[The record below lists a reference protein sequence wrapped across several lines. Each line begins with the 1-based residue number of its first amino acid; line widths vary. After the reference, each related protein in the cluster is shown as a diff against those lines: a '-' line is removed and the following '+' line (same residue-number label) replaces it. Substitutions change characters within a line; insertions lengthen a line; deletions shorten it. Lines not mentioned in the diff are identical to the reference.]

1 MDPAIA
7 TPGNAALALRHGDDV
22 FFTATEVADGKHSAV
37 LRAGDPSHPVV
48 GATLTLGV
56 QAYDALRISQTDVL
70 FRTTAHMQSNLIVRD
85 SLVVQNGAISVTNF
99 DNLVD
104 DFITNSLILPPTAN
118 ALATAYVTLS
128 NLIVSRVASA
138 STGGANN
145 ESYYGSR
152 IPTGSETMQMG
163 SIACAYM
170 DQPPSA
176 YALNMAYVQLSN
188 YVQTKLATLNTT
200 LSVMEGYGGNTSTS
214 NNSIQL
220 PSDGMWQTDMWLQ
233 SADGTDRMLFH
244 TGGGTEFPSQ
254 RYTWRAQ
261 EVGTSFL
268 DIEPGVGMTLHEGTL
283 FAPSVDV
290 AGPLSVA
297 GSLVVS
303 GPDVDFRQVECLRIP
318 TGNVEA
324 GTVFA
329 NHYCNLPTASSVQRG
344 VVQIAASRNQLL
356 DAYSSNVA
364 VSASLFAAANSNID
378 SRVTNATVLVTE
390 ALYAATESYQRSIN
404 DTQRIVRD
412 YYTNEPVECIKMT
425 SHASNAGDVM
435 SLMLINDTDESVK
448 LDIYPDAAGSEASLV
463 ATKGLMIRES
473 TAAEIDI
480 GSVVRVRTGPDAARI
495 IPEGPE
501 FALTPGFEATS
512 SSTYAPDSWSAPY
525 QAFSDTPLATS
536 WISKLGAYTSDSG
549 APTSESA
556 LTNTLSLVG
565 DAPISVHGEWVQLNF
580 PSVLYV
586 HSVFIACSSMNY
598 MPDDFAIL
606 GLPEGDAGWRNLY
619 FRASQS
625 PFLGRGE
632 GMWYTLPRGAGILPL
647 VAVRLVVTRMA
658 SRATLPGVFSTSV
671 QVDLVRF
678 LASESVLASDLLFSV
693 GDEVAPTLRVSHA
706 GSVGVRLVGTPSAA
720 LHVGNALEPRTVVL
734 FDNDPDLPNDH
745 EFRGFGISP
754 AALTMRVEGPEASF
768 SFEAG
773 RCLSNSDEVAS
784 ISGSDGTLSTGGSL
798 RFAGEFRHTSSQH
811 AFIIDNGDFMAG
823 PLVMPDAHRDTVLIR
838 DSNTYVTIGGRLSF
852 VNNYG
857 SNVDLDSASNIDLD
871 SASNLDSVNRE
882 DSNALLVLDW
892 NTVSSPCGNGM
903 LGTPE
908 VPWASIAG
916 RDQLYLQDGRL
927 LGAAISDLTWNDA
940 SLPMVD
946 RNHGL
951 PWADVHAGHR
961 CHHIGSS
968 STRFVKDE
976 ASSLFNLHLP
986 GEVTLAIG
994 GADAVLGYSLSSS
1007 SSRHVVVDILVAA
1020 SGAIRVAVLPGDIW
1034 TWEEDPRTEA
1044 AVTLWRVQ
1052 LADKSPYVESME
1064 AVLEVVVADDG
1075 GGSIIEGSEGGGIWE
1090 TDPDHLVLMFKTK
1103 GGYYGE
1109 GQVRWKKTGAAH
1121 PFTLIPPANTSLH
1134 TSVVLSISFDEV
1146 SWGRALGTASAAYM
1160 DLRVACSSDLFAL
1173 SIQASGSVWVRD
1185 CVNASALVVDDVSL
1199 SGDGGVVWAVL
1210 PAGASFI
1217 VWSRKVGAALSVDC
1231 LFDEE
1236 DESLI
1241 VALHFGTFSTHFE
1254 MVTFD
1259 QSLSSSVVA
1268 LPASGENVVVASQS
1282 SPRTPGNA
1290 LMFRGMCN
1298 AVLGTYSEVR
1308 LASSLLL
1315 SIRGDSSFPGL
1326 VWLAGSDQLEVPENA
1341 VAVIGCD
1348 NNSSTCTS
1356 AWMNVVSLHN
1366 CSLDRAIMAAGIA
1379 DSGLFML
1386 MVSIK
1391 DIVDP
1396 RAVRIGCSSSSYSG
1410 NRSFSIEYLC
1420 SGTGGGGVLALQLP
1434 GHSSSLKLPGAA
1446 MEALGGVYLSG
1457 NRQVFSPSVGGAGLV
1472 LAAPDA
1478 DVGIVASG
1486 DVHLRSTLGRVRI
1499 SSDIVAERDCR
1510 VLGSSCFLGPTSFE
1524 APSAFN
1530 EELVVDG
1537 DLFVNRSMSVRGSVF
1552 LDGPVSM
1559 APLGPPVRLSD
1570 NALTE
1575 VGQIVFRD
1583 DGRGFSL
1590 VGGTYADEEDPRLL
1604 FEGLSHQD
1612 TAQRYYGR
1620 AQMGEVGGGQSL
1632 VDAAWMYADGMET
1645 RDRTVGTFL
1654 RLSES
1659 IKLHAGQK
1667 LRASVDASGGVLVLA
1682 NDGDSRFPLTVS
1694 GDAPS
1699 DLVQAAFGS
1708 SISRPPVALLPSYTG
1723 VRLET
1728 RGGDLVILGGE
1739 GGGVMQVSDVGVALD
1754 LNPAG
1759 GLVRVNGVPIQ
1770 PTSDG
1775 RQKTNRSDLLGT
1787 SSADILR
1794 RLRPCTYTHRGVVEA
1809 GFIAQEVFCEVP
1821 EMRHLISLPRDFE
1834 IDDDNTLGNA
1844 PVGSVGLNY
1853 VGIIAYLVSAMQ
1865 EQVKKIEDLQ
1875 ARIAKKFK
1883 AFTSNIVNAPY
1894 PPLSGIRAQSG
1905 TSGLPTL
1912 SFSNSPDTGLF
1923 NPSVGTLGVVAGG
1936 AELVRVSN
1944 NVSVLADIVVSS
1956 NIIPVKNAT
1965 QHIGSSNMHFK
1976 EAWIDTLHISSN
1988 TLYVGDTLVLG
1999 TDAHILAMSAGP
2011 GQGISITTTGAG
2023 ETSLVSEEG
2032 VNVTSVGGVTMHV
2045 TGVNKVVHIQST
2057 GAGGIVQLGATKE
2070 VVLTAP
2076 ITTVSSNL
2084 TVNGTNFTAGIRAK
2098 SGSAGAPS
2106 LSFSNATDTGLFNPG
2121 AGMLG
2126 VAAGGR
2132 ELVRVSNTVSVMGD
2146 LVVSSNI
2153 IPSANA
2159 TQYIGSSTM
2168 HFKEAWIDTLHISSN
2183 TLYIGDTPVLGTDD
2197 QTVSIR
2203 ADPGQGISITTTGVG
2218 ETSLVSESGVNVV
2231 SGGGVNM
2238 QVTGLNKVVDIQ
2250 SSGAGGTVQ
2259 LGATKEVVMTAPL
2272 TTVSNNLT
2280 VSGNLTVNGSN
2291 FTVNTQ
2297 TVTVEDNII
2306 VLNSGEIGPG
2316 VTKGEAG
2323 ITIDRGDALDYQLL
2337 FRESDD
2343 KFVMG
2348 LQGSLAPIATE
2359 TFAANAGNIST
2370 GVLGVTMGGT
2380 GVSASTGTGSNVLRD
2395 NATMSNLTTIG
2406 GMISSNGSGLT
2417 ALNANNISSGT
2428 LPVVRGGTGVS
2439 VSTGSG
2445 SNVLS
2450 DNATMSYLNI
2460 VGGIYQNGVPF
2471 KVGGGFDD
2479 GTVGFPS
2486 ITFTSDSNTGL
2497 YRLGADTIGIS
2508 TGGVS
2513 RVTILDNGNV
2523 GFGTNA
2529 PVARLHVVGDGYFNG
2544 NVIATSNII
2553 GFSTMESDSNVKHHF
2568 EPITDALDKIDAIG
2582 AYTFEYRGDDSR
2594 KRHAGVIAQQVQRV
2608 LPEVV
2613 DVHPLK
2619 DTLTVAYGNLS
2630 SLLLA
2635 GVQEL
2640 RDEVNNLKEELKE
2653 IRYLRGFYSEV
2664 VFVSS
2669 DVDGREYLMR
2679 RLPDR
2684 QNAANLMAR
2693 INLNLNK
2700 LVQHLV
2706 AKYPKNPVV
2715 RQLYDNYNPDALSEG
2730 GAELGYTSYSVNK
2743 GEKIVLC
2750 LRQRDHELVEENI
2763 LMYVAIH
2770 ELGHLATDEVG
2781 HTPKFW
2787 SNFKWIL
2794 GEAMSIGLYT
2804 KVDFDNEPQKYCGIN
2819 ITSSIV

>member
-7 TPGNAALALRHGDDV
+7 TPGNAALALRHGDNV

-37 LRAGDPSHPVV
+37 LRAGDPSHPDV

-56 QAYDALRISQTDVL
+56 QANDALRISQTDVL

-85 SLVVQNGAISVTNF
+85 SLVVQNGAISATKF

-128 NLIVSRVASA
+128 NLIVSRVAA
-138 STGGANN
+138 AYTGGANN

-163 SIACAYM
+163 SIACADVVAGSLMAYTYCNLPVDFRCAYM

-261 EVGTSFL
+261 EVGASFL

-283 FAPSVDV
+283 FVPSVDV

-303 GPDVDFRQVECLRIP
+303 GPNVDFRQVESLRIP

-329 NHYCNLPTASSVQRG
+329 NHYCNLPPASSVQRG

-364 VSASLFAAANSNID
+364 VSASLFAAVNSNID

-390 ALYAATESYQRSIN
+390 ALYAATELYQRSIN

-463 ATKGLMIRES
+463 ATKGLMIRGS

-536 WISKLGAYTSDSG
+536 WISKLGSYTSDSG
-549 APTSESA
+549 APTRESA

-586 HSVFIACSSMNY
+586 HSVFIACSSM
-598 MPDDFAIL
+598 
-606 GLPEGDAGWRNLY
+606 G
-619 FRASQS
+619 
-625 PFLGRGE
+625 
-632 GMWYTLPRGAGILPL
+632 
-647 VAVRLVVTRMA
+647 
-658 SRATLPGVFSTSV
+658 
-671 QVDLVRF
+671 
-678 LASESVLASDLLFSV
+678 
-693 GDEVAPTLRVSHA
+693 
-706 GSVGVRLVGTPSAA
+706 
-720 LHVGNALEPRTVVL
+720 
-734 FDNDPDLPNDH
+734 
-745 EFRGFGISP
+745 
-754 AALTMRVEGPEASF
+754 
-768 SFEAG
+768 
-773 RCLSNSDEVAS
+773 C
-784 ISGSDGTLSTGGSL
+784 
-798 RFAGEFRHTSSQH
+798 RHMSSQH

-857 SNVDLDSASNIDLD
+857 SNVDLDSASNLDLD
-871 SASNLDSVNRE
+871 SASNLDLESASNLDSVNRE

-892 NTVSSPCGNGM
+892 NTVSSPCGHGM

-968 STRFVKDE
+968 STRLVKNE
-976 ASSLFNLHLP
+976 ASRLFNLHLP

-1007 SSRHVVVDILVAA
+1007 SSRHVVVDILVSA
-1020 SGAIRVAVLPGDIW
+1020 SGAIRVAVLLGVIW

-1052 LADKSPYVESME
+1052 LADKSPYVESIE

-1090 TDPDHLVLMFKTK
+1090 TDPDHLVLMFNTR

-1160 DLRVACSSDLFAL
+1160 DLWVACSSDLFAL

-1210 PAGASFI
+1210 PSGASDI
-1217 VWSRKVGAALSVDC
+1217 
-1231 LFDEE
+1231 
-1236 DESLI
+1236 
-1241 VALHFGTFSTHFE
+1241 FSTHFE

-1410 NRSFSIEYLC
+1410 NRSFSIEHLC

-1486 DVHLRSTLGRVRI
+1486 DVHLRSTLGRVQI

-1510 VLGSSCFLGPTSFE
+1510 VLGKSCFLGPSSFE

-1537 DLFVNRSMSVRGSVF
+1537 DLFVNWSMSVRGSVF

-1604 FEGLSHQD
+1604 FEGLSHPD

-1682 NDGDSRFPLTVS
+1682 NDGDSCFPLTVS

-1708 SISRPPVALLPSYTG
+1708 SISRPPVAPLPSYTG
-1723 VRLET
+1723 MRLESG
-1728 RGGDLVILGGE
+1728 GGDLVILGGE

-1770 PTSDG
+1770 STSDG

-1844 PVGSVGLNY
+1844 PVGLVGLNY

-1865 EQVKKIEDLQ
+1865 EQSKKIEDLQ
-1875 ARIAKKFK
+1875 ARISHGVVVPGL
-1883 AFTSNIVNAPY
+1883 TSNVVNAPY

-1905 TSGLPTL
+1905 TSGLPTI
-1912 SFSNSPDTGLF
+1912 SFSNAPDTGLF

-1944 NVSVLADIVVSS
+1944 
-1956 NIIPVKNAT
+1956 
-1965 QHIGSSNMHFK
+1965 
-1976 EAWIDTLHISSN
+1976 
-1988 TLYVGDTLVLG
+1988 
-1999 TDAHILAMSAGP
+1999 
-2011 GQGISITTTGAG
+2011 
-2023 ETSLVSEEG
+2023 
-2032 VNVTSVGGVTMHV
+2032 
-2045 TGVNKVVHIQST
+2045 
-2057 GAGGIVQLGATKE
+2057 
-2070 VVLTAP
+2070 
-2076 ITTVSSNL
+2076 
-2084 TVNGTNFTAGIRAK
+2084 
-2098 SGSAGAPS
+2098 
-2106 LSFSNATDTGLFNPG
+2106 
-2121 AGMLG
+2121 
-2126 VAAGGR
+2126 
-2132 ELVRVSNTVSVMGD
+2132 TVSVMGD

-2153 IPSANA
+2153 IPSAHA

-2231 SGGGVNM
+2231 AGGGVNM

-2259 LGATKEVVMTAPL
+2259 LGATKEVVITTPL
-2272 TTVSNNLT
+2272 TPVSNNLT

-2306 VLNSGEIGPG
+2306 VLNSGEIGLG

-2323 ITIDRGDALDYQLL
+2323 ITIDRGDAMDYQLL

-2348 LQGSLAPIATE
+2348 PQGSLVPIATE

-2380 GVSASTGTGSNVLRD
+2380 GVSASTGTGSNVLSD
-2395 NATMSNLTTIG
+2395 NATMSN
-2406 GMISSNGSGLT
+2406 
-2417 ALNANNISSGT
+2417 
-2428 LPVVRGGTGVS
+2428 
-2439 VSTGSG
+2439 
-2445 SNVLS
+2445 
-2450 DNATMSYLNI
+2450 LNI

-2471 KVGGGFDD
+2471 KVGVGFDD

-2486 ITFTSDSNTGL
+2486 ITFNSDSNTGL

-2508 TGGVS
+2508 TGGVP

-2529 PVARLHVVGDGYFNG
+2529 PEARLHVVGDGYFNG

-2568 EPITDALDKIDAIG
+2568 LPITDALDKIDAIG

-2594 KRHAGVIAQQVQRV
+2594 KRHAGVIAQQVQQV

-2640 RDEVNNLKEELKE
+2640 RDELNTLKEELKE

-2669 DVDGREYLMR
+2669 DVDGREYLLR

-2693 INLNLNK
+2693 INSNLNK

-2770 ELGHLATDEVG
+2770 ELVHLATDEVG

-2794 GEAMSIGLYT
+2794 GGDVYRALHQGRL
-2804 KVDFDNEPQKYCGIN
+2804 
-2819 ITSSIV
+2819 

>member
-1 MDPAIA
+1 
-7 TPGNAALALRHGDDV
+7 
-22 FFTATEVADGKHSAV
+22 
-37 LRAGDPSHPVV
+37 
-48 GATLTLGV
+48 
-56 QAYDALRISQTDVL
+56 
-70 FRTTAHMQSNLIVRD
+70 
-85 SLVVQNGAISVTNF
+85 
-99 DNLVD
+99 
-104 DFITNSLILPPTAN
+104 
-118 ALATAYVTLS
+118 
-128 NLIVSRVASA
+128 
-138 STGGANN
+138 
-145 ESYYGSR
+145 
-152 IPTGSETMQMG
+152 
-163 SIACAYM
+163 
-170 DQPPSA
+170 
-176 YALNMAYVQLSN
+176 
-188 YVQTKLATLNTT
+188 
-200 LSVMEGYGGNTSTS
+200 
-214 NNSIQL
+214 
-220 PSDGMWQTDMWLQ
+220 
-233 SADGTDRMLFH
+233 
-244 TGGGTEFPSQ
+244 
-254 RYTWRAQ
+254 
-261 EVGTSFL
+261 
-268 DIEPGVGMTLHEGTL
+268 
-283 FAPSVDV
+283 
-290 AGPLSVA
+290 
-297 GSLVVS
+297 
-303 GPDVDFRQVECLRIP
+303 
-318 TGNVEA
+318 
-324 GTVFA
+324 
-329 NHYCNLPTASSVQRG
+329 
-344 VVQIAASRNQLL
+344 
-356 DAYSSNVA
+356 
-364 VSASLFAAANSNID
+364 
-378 SRVTNATVLVTE
+378 
-390 ALYAATESYQRSIN
+390 
-404 DTQRIVRD
+404 
-412 YYTNEPVECIKMT
+412 
-425 SHASNAGDVM
+425 
-435 SLMLINDTDESVK
+435 
-448 LDIYPDAAGSEASLV
+448 
-463 ATKGLMIRES
+463 
-473 TAAEIDI
+473 
-480 GSVVRVRTGPDAARI
+480 
-495 IPEGPE
+495 
-501 FALTPGFEATS
+501 
-512 SSTYAPDSWSAPY
+512 
-525 QAFSDTPLATS
+525 
-536 WISKLGAYTSDSG
+536 
-549 APTSESA
+549 
-556 LTNTLSLVG
+556 
-565 DAPISVHGEWVQLNF
+565 
-580 PSVLYV
+580 
-586 HSVFIACSSMNY
+586 
-598 MPDDFAIL
+598 
-606 GLPEGDAGWRNLY
+606 
-619 FRASQS
+619 
-625 PFLGRGE
+625 
-632 GMWYTLPRGAGILPL
+632 
-647 VAVRLVVTRMA
+647 
-658 SRATLPGVFSTSV
+658 
-671 QVDLVRF
+671 
-678 LASESVLASDLLFSV
+678 
-693 GDEVAPTLRVSHA
+693 
-706 GSVGVRLVGTPSAA
+706 
-720 LHVGNALEPRTVVL
+720 
-734 FDNDPDLPNDH
+734 
-745 EFRGFGISP
+745 
-754 AALTMRVEGPEASF
+754 MRVEGPEASF

-773 RCLSNSDEVAS
+773 RCLSNSDEVATSPARTERSAQEDLYVSLENSDTRPRNTPLSS
-784 ISGSDGTLSTGGSL
+784 ITGTSWLAL
-798 RFAGEFRHTSSQH
+798 WRSS
-811 AFIIDNGDFMAG
+811 I
-823 PLVMPDAHRDTVLIR
+823 VR
-838 DSNTYVTIGGRLSF
+838 
-852 VNNYG
+852 NNYE
-857 SNVDLDSASNIDLD
+857 SNVDLDSASNLDLD

-892 NTVSSPCGNGM
+892 NTVSLPCGHGM

-968 STRFVKDE
+968 STR
-976 ASSLFNLHLP
+976 L
-986 GEVTLAIG
+986 
-994 GADAVLGYSLSSS
+994 
-1007 SSRHVVVDILVAA
+1007 AA

-1044 AVTLWRVQ
+1044 AVTLWRVH

-1090 TDPDHLVLMFKTK
+1090 TDPDHLVLMFKTR

-1160 DLRVACSSDLFAL
+1160 DIRVACSSDLFAV

-1210 PAGASFI
+1210 PAGEIDI

-1268 LPASGENVVVASQS
+1268 LPASGENVVIASRS
-1282 SPRTPGNA
+1282 SLRTPGNA
-1290 LMFRGMCN
+1290 LIFRGMCN

-1356 AWMNVVSLHN
+1356 ACMNVVSLHN
-1366 CSLDRAIMAAGIA
+1366 CSLDRAIMAAGIS

-1396 RAVRIGCSSSSYSG
+1396 RAVRIGCSSSG
-1410 NRSFSIEYLC
+1410 NRSFSIEHLC

-1434 GHSSSLKLPGAA
+1434 GHSSSLKLPCAA

-1499 SSDIVAERDCR
+1499 SSDIVAERDCH

-1537 DLFVNRSMSVRGSVF
+1537 DLFVNRSMSARGSVF

-1583 DGRGFSL
+1583 DGCGFSL
-1590 VGGTYADEEDPRLL
+1590 VGRTYADEEDPRLL
-1604 FEGLSHQD
+1604 FEGLSHPD
-1612 TAQRYYGR
+1612 TAQRYDGR
-1620 AQMGEVGGGQSL
+1620 AQMGDVGGGKSL

-1645 RDRTVGTFL
+1645 RDHTVGTFL
-1654 RLSES
+1654 RLSKS

-1708 SISRPPVALLPSYTG
+1708 SISRPPVAPLPSYTG
-1723 VRLET
+1723 MRLESG
-1728 RGGDLVILGGE
+1728 GGDLVILGGE

-1770 PTSDG
+1770 STSDG

-1794 RLRPCTYTHRGVVEA
+1794 RLRQCTYTHRGVVEA

-1865 EQVKKIEDLQ
+1865 EQAKKIEDLQ
-1875 ARIAKKFK
+1875 ARISHGVVVPGL
-1883 AFTSNIVNAPY
+1883 TSNIVNAPY

-1905 TSGLPTL
+1905 TSGLPSL
-1912 SFSNSPDTGLF
+1912 SFSNAPDTGLF

-1999 TDAHILAMSAGP
+1999 IEDQTLAMSSGP
-2011 GQGISITTTGAG
+2011 GKGISITTTGAG
-2023 ETSLVSEEG
+2023 EEG

-2045 TGVNKVVHIQST
+2045 TGINKVVDIQST
-2057 GAGGIVQLGATKE
+2057 GADGIVQLGATKE

-2084 TVNGTNFTAGIRAK
+2084 TVNGNNFTAGIRAN

-2126 VAAGGR
+2126 VVAGGE
-2132 ELVRVSNTVSVMGD
+2132 ELVRVSNTVSVMGN

-2168 HFKEAWIDTLHISSN
+2168 HFKEVWINTLHISSN
-2183 TLYIGDTPVLGTDD
+2183 TLYIGDTAVLGTDD

-2231 SGGGVNM
+2231 AGGGVNM

-2259 LGATKEVVMTAPL
+2259 FGATKEVVITTPL
-2272 TTVSNNLT
+2272 TTVSNNLN

-2306 VLNSGEIGPG
+2306 LLNSGEVGPG

-2323 ITIDRGDALDYQLL
+2323 ITIDRGDELDYQLL

-2348 LQGSLAPIATE
+2348 PQGSLVPIATE

-2370 GVLGVTMGGT
+2370 GVLGVIMGGT

-2406 GMISSNGSGLT
+2406 GMISSNG
-2417 ALNANNISSGT
+2417 
-2428 LPVVRGGTGVS
+2428 
-2439 VSTGSG
+2439 
-2445 SNVLS
+2445 
-2450 DNATMSYLNI
+2450 
-2460 VGGIYQNGVPF
+2460 
-2471 KVGGGFDD
+2471 
-2479 GTVGFPS
+2479 
-2486 ITFTSDSNTGL
+2486 L
-2497 YRLGADTIGIS
+2497 YGLGADKIGIS

-2529 PVARLHVVGDGYFNG
+2529 PESRLHVVGDGYFNG
-2544 NVIATSNII
+2544 NLIATSNII

-2594 KRHAGVIAQQVQRV
+2594 KMHAGVIAQQVQRV

-2653 IRYLRGFYSEV
+2653 IHCVLFENGGTSYGAYVGVRDVASGIPKLGVRGGLGGTVPHANIVYVDVYPIPADDLTHEIAFEFRTDPTEGVRVWIDGTLYGEDTGSFHNGIWSGSGPGSFGRVETTFAVGESSNPWPVSITKPLRSYDNQLGWLSAMEANLGTPDYVYSGPSTFESLTLSTDTMFSMDVVIPTNFATSCILFDYGGAGHDIAHEYGLSTTQPVALDSFYQNQPAITTGIWDTRRSALARKAFVGRLGTPNVPSDGSLSLLAFRGGRRKPPALAREIVTVPPQMNGFAEDVATELFAASFANTTQAQMESDGWIFNTDNVLTFESTLARSNSSYNIAIEPKDGSARALRAMNGFTDGILGEFISLRIPWPIYLTSYEKTGSCTDWVVYGSVDGKSFDVLDTQIGYLRGFYSEV
-2664 VFVSS
+2664 LFVSS
-2669 DVDGREYLMR
+2669 DVDGREYLLR

-2693 INLNLNK
+2693 INSNLNK

-2706 AKYPKNPVV
+2706 AKYPKNKVV

-2804 KVDFDNEPQKYCGIN
+2804 KVDFDNEPKKYCGIN

>member
-37 LRAGDPSHPVV
+37 LRAGDPSHPDV

-56 QAYDALRISQTDVL
+56 QSNDALRISQTDVL

-85 SLVVQNGAISVTNF
+85 SLVVQNGAISATNF

-145 ESYYGSR
+145 ESYYGSM

-163 SIACAYM
+163 SIACADVVAGSLMAYTYCNLPVDFRCAYM

-261 EVGTSFL
+261 EVGASFL

-364 VSASLFAAANSNID
+364 VSASLFAAVNSNID
-378 SRVTNATVLVTE
+378 IRVTNATVLVTE
-390 ALYAATESYQRSIN
+390 ALYAATEAYQRSIN
-404 DTQRIVRD
+404 DTQSIVRD

-425 SHASNAGDVM
+425 NHASNAGDVM

-463 ATKGLMIRES
+463 ATKGLMIRGS

-512 SSTYAPDSWSAPY
+512 SSTYAPDSWSSPY

-536 WISKLGAYTSDSG
+536 WISKLGSYTSDSG

-556 LTNTLSLVG
+556 FTNTLSLVG

-693 GDEVAPTLRVSHA
+693 GDEVAPTLSVSHA

-734 FDNDPDLPNDH
+734 FDNDPDLPNEH

-857 SNVDLDSASNIDLD
+857 SNVDLDSASNLDLD

-892 NTVSSPCGNGM
+892 NTVSSPCGHGM

-908 VPWASIAG
+908 VPWASIAC

-927 LGAAISDLTWNDA
+927 LGTAISDLTWNDA

-968 STRFVKDE
+968 STRLVKDE

-994 GADAVLGYSLSSS
+994 GADSVLGYSLSSS

-1044 AVTLWRVQ
+1044 AVTLWRVK

-1090 TDPDHLVLMFKTK
+1090 TDPDHLVLMFKTR

-1160 DLRVACSSDLFAL
+1160 DLRVACSSDLFVL

-1210 PAGASFI
+1210 PAGASDI

-1298 AVLGTYSEVR
+1298 AVLGTYSDVR

-1348 NNSSTCTS
+1348 NNRSTCTS

-1366 CSLDRAIMAAGIA
+1366 CSLDRAIIAAGIA

-1386 MVSIK
+1386 MVSIN

-1410 NRSFSIEYLC
+1410 NRSFSIEHLC

-1590 VGGTYADEEDPRLL
+1590 VGGTYADDEDPRLL
-1604 FEGLSHQD
+1604 FKGLSHPD

-1632 VDAAWMYADGMET
+1632 VDAAWVYADGMET

-1708 SISRPPVALLPSYTG
+1708 SISRPPVAPLPSYTG
-1723 VRLET
+1723 MRLESG
-1728 RGGDLVILGGE
+1728 GGDLVILGGE

-1770 PTSDG
+1770 STSDG

-1809 GFIAQEVFCEVP
+1809 GFIAQEVFSEVP
-1821 EMRHLISLPRDFE
+1821 EMRHLISFLRDFG
-1834 IDDDNTLGNA
+1834 IDDNNTLGNA

-1865 EQVKKIEDLQ
+1865 EQAKKIEDLQ
-1875 ARIAKKFK
+1875 ARI
-1883 AFTSNIVNAPY
+1883 SH
-1894 PPLSGIRAQSG
+1894 
-1905 TSGLPTL
+1905 
-1912 SFSNSPDTGLF
+1912 
-1923 NPSVGTLGVVAGG
+1923 GVV
-1936 AELVRVSN
+1936 V
-1944 NVSVLADIVVSS
+1944 
-1956 NIIPVKNAT
+1956 
-1965 QHIGSSNMHFK
+1965 
-1976 EAWIDTLHISSN
+1976 
-1988 TLYVGDTLVLG
+1988 
-1999 TDAHILAMSAGP
+1999 P
-2011 GQGISITTTGAG
+2011 G
-2023 ETSLVSEEG
+2023 
-2032 VNVTSVGGVTMHV
+2032 
-2045 TGVNKVVHIQST
+2045 
-2057 GAGGIVQLGATKE
+2057 
-2070 VVLTAP
+2070 
-2076 ITTVSSNL
+2076 
-2084 TVNGTNFTAGIRAK
+2084 
-2098 SGSAGAPS
+2098 
-2106 LSFSNATDTGLFNPG
+2106 
-2121 AGMLG
+2121 
-2126 VAAGGR
+2126 
-2132 ELVRVSNTVSVMGD
+2132 
-2146 LVVSSNI
+2146 
-2153 IPSANA
+2153 
-2159 TQYIGSSTM
+2159 
-2168 HFKEAWIDTLHISSN
+2168 
-2183 TLYIGDTPVLGTDD
+2183 
-2197 QTVSIR
+2197 
-2203 ADPGQGISITTTGVG
+2203 
-2218 ETSLVSESGVNVV
+2218 
-2231 SGGGVNM
+2231 
-2238 QVTGLNKVVDIQ
+2238 
-2250 SSGAGGTVQ
+2250 
-2259 LGATKEVVMTAPL
+2259 
-2272 TTVSNNLT
+2272 
-2280 VSGNLTVNGSN
+2280 
-2291 FTVNTQ
+2291 
-2297 TVTVEDNII
+2297 
-2306 VLNSGEIGPG
+2306 
-2316 VTKGEAG
+2316 
-2323 ITIDRGDALDYQLL
+2323 
-2337 FRESDD
+2337 
-2343 KFVMG
+2343 
-2348 LQGSLAPIATE
+2348 
-2359 TFAANAGNIST
+2359 
-2370 GVLGVTMGGT
+2370 
-2380 GVSASTGTGSNVLRD
+2380 
-2395 NATMSNLTTIG
+2395 
-2406 GMISSNGSGLT
+2406 
-2417 ALNANNISSGT
+2417 
-2428 LPVVRGGTGVS
+2428 
-2439 VSTGSG
+2439 
-2445 SNVLS
+2445 
-2450 DNATMSYLNI
+2450 
-2460 VGGIYQNGVPF
+2460 
-2471 KVGGGFDD
+2471 
-2479 GTVGFPS
+2479 
-2486 ITFTSDSNTGL
+2486 
-2497 YRLGADTIGIS
+2497 
-2508 TGGVS
+2508 
-2513 RVTILDNGNV
+2513 
-2523 GFGTNA
+2523 
-2529 PVARLHVVGDGYFNG
+2529 
-2544 NVIATSNII
+2544 
-2553 GFSTMESDSNVKHHF
+2553 
-2568 EPITDALDKIDAIG
+2568 
-2582 AYTFEYRGDDSR
+2582 
-2594 KRHAGVIAQQVQRV
+2594 
-2608 LPEVV
+2608 
-2613 DVHPLK
+2613 
-2619 DTLTVAYGNLS
+2619 
-2630 SLLLA
+2630 
-2635 GVQEL
+2635 
-2640 RDEVNNLKEELKE
+2640 
-2653 IRYLRGFYSEV
+2653 RYLRGFYSEV
-2664 VFVSS
+2664 LFVSS

-2693 INLNLNK
+2693 INSNLNK

-2770 ELGHLATDEVG
+2770 ELGHLGTDEVG

-2804 KVDFDNEPQKYCGIN
+2804 KVDFDNEPKKYCGIN

>member
-1 MDPAIA
+1 MDPAISN
-7 TPGNAALALRHGDDV
+7 PGNAALALRHGDDV
-22 FFTATEVADGKHSAV
+22 FFTATELADGKHSAV
-37 LRAGDPSHPVV
+37 LRAGDPSHPDA

-56 QAYDALRISQTDVL
+56 QANDALRISQTDVL

-85 SLVVQNGAISVTNF
+85 SLVVQNGAISATNF

-104 DFITNSLILPPTAN
+104 DFITNSPILPPTAN

-163 SIACAYM
+163 SIACADVVAGSLMAYTYCNLPADFRCAFM

-188 YVQTKLATLNTT
+188 YVQTKLATLNMT
-200 LSVMEGYGGNTSTS
+200 LSVMEGGYGGNTSTF

-220 PSDGMWQTDMWLQ
+220 PISDGMWQTDMWLQ

-244 TGGGTEFPSQ
+244 TGGGTEFPFQ

-261 EVGTSFL
+261 EVGASFL
-268 DIEPGVGMTLHEGTL
+268 DIKPGVGMTLHEGTL

-290 AGPLSVA
+290 AGPLSA
-297 GSLVVS
+297 GGSLVVS

-356 DAYSSNVA
+356 DTYSSSNVA
-364 VSASLFAAANSNID
+364 VSASLFAAVNLNID

-412 YYTNEPVECIKMT
+412 YNTNEPVECIKMT

-463 ATKGLMIRES
+463 ATKGLMIRGS

-512 SSTYAPDSWSAPY
+512 SSTYAPNSWSTPY
-525 QAFSDTPLATS
+525 QAFSDTPLVTS

-693 GDEVAPTLRVSHA
+693 GDEVAPTLSMSHA

-734 FDNDPDLPNDH
+734 FDNDPDMPNEH

-784 ISGSDGTLSTGGSL
+784 ISGSDGMLITGGSL

-857 SNVDLDSASNIDLD
+857 SNLDLDSASNLDLD
-871 SASNLDSVNRE
+871 SESNLDSVNRE

-892 NTVSSPCGNGM
+892 NTVSSPCGHGM

-916 RDQLYLQDGRL
+916 RDQLYLQNGRL

-940 SLPMVD
+940 LLPMVD

-968 STRFVKDE
+968 STRLVKDE

-1090 TDPDHLVLMFKTK
+1090 TDPDHLVLMFKTR

-1109 GQVRWKKTGAAH
+1109 GQIRWKKIGAAH

-1146 SWGRALGTASAAYM
+1146 SWGRALGTASAACM

-1173 SIQASGSVWVRD
+1173 SIQASGTVWVRD

-1199 SGDGGVVWAVL
+1199 SGDGGVVWAVF
-1210 PAGASFI
+1210 PAGASDI

-1308 LASSLLL
+1308 LASLLLL

-1326 VWLAGSDQLEVPENA
+1326 LWLAGSDQLEVPENA

-1379 DSGLFML
+1379 DSGLLFML

-1410 NRSFSIEYLC
+1410 NRSFSIEHLC
-1420 SGTGGGGVLALQLP
+1420 SGTGGGGGVLALQLP

-1472 LAAPDA
+1472 LVAPDA

-1537 DLFVNRSMSVRGSVF
+1537 DLFVNRSMSVRGLVF

-1559 APLGPPVRLSD
+1559 APSGPPVRLSG

-1583 DGRGFSL
+1583 DGRGFAL
-1590 VGGTYADEEDPRLL
+1590 VGGTYADNDDPRLL
-1604 FEGLSHQD
+1604 FEGLSHPD
-1612 TAQRYYGR
+1612 TAQRYYRR
-1620 AQMGEVGGGQSL
+1620 AQMGEVGGGGQSL
-1632 VDAAWMYADGMET
+1632 VDAAWVYADGMET

-1667 LRASVDASGGVLVLA
+1667 LRASVDASGGVRVLA

-1699 DLVQAAFGS
+1699 DL
-1708 SISRPPVALLPSYTG
+1708 
-1723 VRLET
+1723 
-1728 RGGDLVILGGE
+1728 
-1739 GGGVMQVSDVGVALD
+1739 VSDVGVALD

-1770 PTSDG
+1770 STSDG

-1794 RLRPCTYTHRGVVEA
+1794 RLRPCTYTQRGVVEA

-1834 IDDDNTLGNA
+1834 IEDDDNTLGNA

-1865 EQVKKIEDLQ
+1865 EQAKKIEDLQ
-1875 ARIAKKFK
+1875 ARIAK
-1883 AFTSNIVNAPY
+1883 
-1894 PPLSGIRAQSG
+1894 
-1905 TSGLPTL
+1905 
-1912 SFSNSPDTGLF
+1912 
-1923 NPSVGTLGVVAGG
+1923 
-1936 AELVRVSN
+1936 
-1944 NVSVLADIVVSS
+1944 
-1956 NIIPVKNAT
+1956 
-1965 QHIGSSNMHFK
+1965 
-1976 EAWIDTLHISSN
+1976 
-1988 TLYVGDTLVLG
+1988 
-1999 TDAHILAMSAGP
+1999 
-2011 GQGISITTTGAG
+2011 
-2023 ETSLVSEEG
+2023 
-2032 VNVTSVGGVTMHV
+2032 
-2045 TGVNKVVHIQST
+2045 
-2057 GAGGIVQLGATKE
+2057 
-2070 VVLTAP
+2070 
-2076 ITTVSSNL
+2076 
-2084 TVNGTNFTAGIRAK
+2084 
-2098 SGSAGAPS
+2098 
-2106 LSFSNATDTGLFNPG
+2106 
-2121 AGMLG
+2121 
-2126 VAAGGR
+2126 
-2132 ELVRVSNTVSVMGD
+2132 
-2146 LVVSSNI
+2146 
-2153 IPSANA
+2153 
-2159 TQYIGSSTM
+2159 
-2168 HFKEAWIDTLHISSN
+2168 
-2183 TLYIGDTPVLGTDD
+2183 
-2197 QTVSIR
+2197 
-2203 ADPGQGISITTTGVG
+2203 
-2218 ETSLVSESGVNVV
+2218 
-2231 SGGGVNM
+2231 
-2238 QVTGLNKVVDIQ
+2238 
-2250 SSGAGGTVQ
+2250 
-2259 LGATKEVVMTAPL
+2259 
-2272 TTVSNNLT
+2272 
-2280 VSGNLTVNGSN
+2280 
-2291 FTVNTQ
+2291 
-2297 TVTVEDNII
+2297 
-2306 VLNSGEIGPG
+2306 
-2316 VTKGEAG
+2316 
-2323 ITIDRGDALDYQLL
+2323 
-2337 FRESDD
+2337 
-2343 KFVMG
+2343 
-2348 LQGSLAPIATE
+2348 
-2359 TFAANAGNIST
+2359 
-2370 GVLGVTMGGT
+2370 
-2380 GVSASTGTGSNVLRD
+2380 
-2395 NATMSNLTTIG
+2395 
-2406 GMISSNGSGLT
+2406 
-2417 ALNANNISSGT
+2417 
-2428 LPVVRGGTGVS
+2428 
-2439 VSTGSG
+2439 
-2445 SNVLS
+2445 
-2450 DNATMSYLNI
+2450 
-2460 VGGIYQNGVPF
+2460 
-2471 KVGGGFDD
+2471 
-2479 GTVGFPS
+2479 
-2486 ITFTSDSNTGL
+2486 
-2497 YRLGADTIGIS
+2497 
-2508 TGGVS
+2508 
-2513 RVTILDNGNV
+2513 
-2523 GFGTNA
+2523 
-2529 PVARLHVVGDGYFNG
+2529 
-2544 NVIATSNII
+2544 
-2553 GFSTMESDSNVKHHF
+2553 
-2568 EPITDALDKIDAIG
+2568 
-2582 AYTFEYRGDDSR
+2582 
-2594 KRHAGVIAQQVQRV
+2594 
-2608 LPEVV
+2608 
-2613 DVHPLK
+2613 
-2619 DTLTVAYGNLS
+2619 
-2630 SLLLA
+2630 
-2635 GVQEL
+2635 
-2640 RDEVNNLKEELKE
+2640 
-2653 IRYLRGFYSEV
+2653 
-2664 VFVSS
+2664 
-2669 DVDGREYLMR
+2669 
-2679 RLPDR
+2679 
-2684 QNAANLMAR
+2684 
-2693 INLNLNK
+2693 
-2700 LVQHLV
+2700 
-2706 AKYPKNPVV
+2706 
-2715 RQLYDNYNPDALSEG
+2715 
-2730 GAELGYTSYSVNK
+2730 
-2743 GEKIVLC
+2743 
-2750 LRQRDHELVEENI
+2750 
-2763 LMYVAIH
+2763 
-2770 ELGHLATDEVG
+2770 
-2781 HTPKFW
+2781 
-2787 SNFKWIL
+2787 
-2794 GEAMSIGLYT
+2794 
-2804 KVDFDNEPQKYCGIN
+2804 
-2819 ITSSIV
+2819 

>member
-37 LRAGDPSHPVV
+37 LRAGDPSHPDV

-56 QAYDALRISQTDVL
+56 QTNDALRISQTDVL

-85 SLVVQNGAISVTNF
+85 SLVVQNGVISATNF

-145 ESYYGSR
+145 ESYYGSM

-163 SIACAYM
+163 SIACADVVAGSLMAYTYCNLPVDFRCAYM

-254 RYTWRAQ
+254 RYTWRAK
-261 EVGTSFL
+261 EVGASFL

-329 NHYCNLPTASSVQRG
+329 NHYCNLPTASSLQKG

-364 VSASLFAAANSNID
+364 VSASLFAAVNSNID
-378 SRVTNATVLVTE
+378 IRVTNATVLVTE
-390 ALYAATESYQRSIN
+390 ALYAATEAYQRSIN
-404 DTQRIVRD
+404 DTQSIVRD

-425 SHASNAGDVM
+425 NHASNAGDVM

-448 LDIYPDAAGSEASLV
+448 LNIYPDAAGSEASLV
-463 ATKGLMIRES
+463 ATKGLMIRGS

-512 SSTYAPDSWSAPY
+512 SSTYAPDSWSSPY

-536 WISKLGAYTSDSG
+536 WISKLGSYTSNSG

-556 LTNTLSLVG
+556 FTNTLSLVG

-671 QVDLVRF
+671 QVDLVRL

-693 GDEVAPTLRVSHA
+693 GDEVAPTLSVSHA

-734 FDNDPDLPNDH
+734 FDNDPYLPNEH

-784 ISGSDGTLSTGGSL
+784 ISGSDGTLSTGGSI

-823 PLVMPDAHRDTVLIR
+823 PLVMPEAHRDTVLIR

-857 SNVDLDSASNIDLD
+857 SNVDLDSASNLDLD

-892 NTVSSPCGNGM
+892 NTVSSPCGHGM

-908 VPWASIAG
+908 VPWASISC

-927 LGAAISDLTWNDA
+927 LGTAISDLTWNDA

-968 STRFVKDE
+968 STRLVKDE

-994 GADAVLGYSLSSS
+994 GADSVLGYSLSSS

-1034 TWEEDPRTEA
+1034 TWEEEDPRTEA
-1044 AVTLWRVQ
+1044 AVTLWRVK

-1090 TDPDHLVLMFKTK
+1090 TDPDHLVLMFKTR

-1109 GQVRWKKTGAAH
+1109 GLVRWKKTGAAH

-1146 SWGRALGTASAAYM
+1146 SWGRALGTSSAAYM
-1160 DLRVACSSDLFAL
+1160 DIRVACSSDLFVL

-1210 PAGASFI
+1210 PAGASDI

-1236 DESLI
+1236 DESLL

-1259 QSLSSSVVA
+1259 QSLSSSVVS

-1298 AVLGTYSEVR
+1298 AVLGTYSDVR

-1348 NNSSTCTS
+1348 NNRSSCTS

-1366 CSLDRAIMAAGIA
+1366 CSLDRAIIAAGIA

-1386 MVSIK
+1386 MVSIN

-1410 NRSFSIEYLC
+1410 NRSFSIEHLC

-1590 VGGTYADEEDPRLL
+1590 VGGTYADDEDPRLL
-1604 FEGLSHQD
+1604 FKGLSHPD

-1632 VDAAWMYADGMET
+1632 VDAAWVYADGMET

-1708 SISRPPVALLPSYTG
+1708 SISSPPVAPLPSYTG
-1723 VRLET
+1723 MRLESG
-1728 RGGDLVILGGE
+1728 GGDLVILGGE
-1739 GGGVMQVSDVGVALD
+1739 GGGVIQVSDVGVALD

-1770 PTSDG
+1770 STSDG

-1809 GFIAQEVFCEVP
+1809 GFIAQEVFSEVP

-1865 EQVKKIEDLQ
+1865 EQAKKIEDLQ
-1875 ARIAKKFK
+1875 ARI
-1883 AFTSNIVNAPY
+1883 SH
-1894 PPLSGIRAQSG
+1894 
-1905 TSGLPTL
+1905 
-1912 SFSNSPDTGLF
+1912 
-1923 NPSVGTLGVVAGG
+1923 GVV
-1936 AELVRVSN
+1936 V
-1944 NVSVLADIVVSS
+1944 
-1956 NIIPVKNAT
+1956 
-1965 QHIGSSNMHFK
+1965 
-1976 EAWIDTLHISSN
+1976 
-1988 TLYVGDTLVLG
+1988 
-1999 TDAHILAMSAGP
+1999 P
-2011 GQGISITTTGAG
+2011 G
-2023 ETSLVSEEG
+2023 
-2032 VNVTSVGGVTMHV
+2032 
-2045 TGVNKVVHIQST
+2045 
-2057 GAGGIVQLGATKE
+2057 
-2070 VVLTAP
+2070 
-2076 ITTVSSNL
+2076 
-2084 TVNGTNFTAGIRAK
+2084 
-2098 SGSAGAPS
+2098 
-2106 LSFSNATDTGLFNPG
+2106 
-2121 AGMLG
+2121 
-2126 VAAGGR
+2126 
-2132 ELVRVSNTVSVMGD
+2132 
-2146 LVVSSNI
+2146 
-2153 IPSANA
+2153 
-2159 TQYIGSSTM
+2159 
-2168 HFKEAWIDTLHISSN
+2168 
-2183 TLYIGDTPVLGTDD
+2183 
-2197 QTVSIR
+2197 
-2203 ADPGQGISITTTGVG
+2203 
-2218 ETSLVSESGVNVV
+2218 
-2231 SGGGVNM
+2231 
-2238 QVTGLNKVVDIQ
+2238 
-2250 SSGAGGTVQ
+2250 
-2259 LGATKEVVMTAPL
+2259 
-2272 TTVSNNLT
+2272 
-2280 VSGNLTVNGSN
+2280 
-2291 FTVNTQ
+2291 
-2297 TVTVEDNII
+2297 
-2306 VLNSGEIGPG
+2306 
-2316 VTKGEAG
+2316 
-2323 ITIDRGDALDYQLL
+2323 
-2337 FRESDD
+2337 
-2343 KFVMG
+2343 
-2348 LQGSLAPIATE
+2348 
-2359 TFAANAGNIST
+2359 
-2370 GVLGVTMGGT
+2370 
-2380 GVSASTGTGSNVLRD
+2380 
-2395 NATMSNLTTIG
+2395 
-2406 GMISSNGSGLT
+2406 
-2417 ALNANNISSGT
+2417 
-2428 LPVVRGGTGVS
+2428 
-2439 VSTGSG
+2439 
-2445 SNVLS
+2445 
-2450 DNATMSYLNI
+2450 
-2460 VGGIYQNGVPF
+2460 
-2471 KVGGGFDD
+2471 
-2479 GTVGFPS
+2479 
-2486 ITFTSDSNTGL
+2486 
-2497 YRLGADTIGIS
+2497 
-2508 TGGVS
+2508 
-2513 RVTILDNGNV
+2513 
-2523 GFGTNA
+2523 
-2529 PVARLHVVGDGYFNG
+2529 
-2544 NVIATSNII
+2544 
-2553 GFSTMESDSNVKHHF
+2553 
-2568 EPITDALDKIDAIG
+2568 
-2582 AYTFEYRGDDSR
+2582 
-2594 KRHAGVIAQQVQRV
+2594 
-2608 LPEVV
+2608 
-2613 DVHPLK
+2613 
-2619 DTLTVAYGNLS
+2619 
-2630 SLLLA
+2630 
-2635 GVQEL
+2635 
-2640 RDEVNNLKEELKE
+2640 
-2653 IRYLRGFYSEV
+2653 RYLRGFYSEV
-2664 VFVSS
+2664 LFVSS

-2693 INLNLNK
+2693 INSNLNK

-2770 ELGHLATDEVG
+2770 ELGHLGTDEVG

-2794 GEAMSIGLYT
+2794 EEAMSIGLYT
-2804 KVDFDNEPQKYCGIN
+2804 RVDFDNEPKKYCGIN

>member
-1 MDPAIA
+1 
-7 TPGNAALALRHGDDV
+7 
-22 FFTATEVADGKHSAV
+22 
-37 LRAGDPSHPVV
+37 
-48 GATLTLGV
+48 
-56 QAYDALRISQTDVL
+56 
-70 FRTTAHMQSNLIVRD
+70 
-85 SLVVQNGAISVTNF
+85 
-99 DNLVD
+99 
-104 DFITNSLILPPTAN
+104 
-118 ALATAYVTLS
+118 
-128 NLIVSRVASA
+128 
-138 STGGANN
+138 
-145 ESYYGSR
+145 
-152 IPTGSETMQMG
+152 
-163 SIACAYM
+163 
-170 DQPPSA
+170 
-176 YALNMAYVQLSN
+176 
-188 YVQTKLATLNTT
+188 
-200 LSVMEGYGGNTSTS
+200 
-214 NNSIQL
+214 
-220 PSDGMWQTDMWLQ
+220 
-233 SADGTDRMLFH
+233 MLFH

-261 EVGTSFL
+261 EVGASFL

-364 VSASLFAAANSNID
+364 VSASLFAAVNSNID
-378 SRVTNATVLVTE
+378 IRVTNATVLVTE
-390 ALYAATESYQRSIN
+390 ALYAATEAYQRSIN

-412 YYTNEPVECIKMT
+412 YYTNKPVECIKMT
-425 SHASNAGDVM
+425 NHASNAGDVM

-463 ATKGLMIRES
+463 ATKG
-473 TAAEIDI
+473 
-480 GSVVRVRTGPDAARI
+480 
-495 IPEGPE
+495 
-501 FALTPGFEATS
+501 
-512 SSTYAPDSWSAPY
+512 
-525 QAFSDTPLATS
+525 
-536 WISKLGAYTSDSG
+536 WISKLGSYASDSG

-556 LTNTLSLVG
+556 FTNTLSLVG

-598 MPDDFAIL
+598 MPDNFAIL
-606 GLPEGDAGWRNLY
+606 GLPEGDAGWRNPY

-693 GDEVAPTLRVSHA
+693 GDEVAPTLSVSHA

-734 FDNDPDLPNDH
+734 FDNDPDLPNEH

-857 SNVDLDSASNIDLD
+857 SNVDLDSASNLDLD

-892 NTVSSPCGNGM
+892 NTVSSPCGHGM

-908 VPWASIAG
+908 VPWASIAC

-927 LGAAISDLTWNDA
+927 LGTAISDLTWNDA

-968 STRFVKDE
+968 STRLVKYE

-994 GADAVLGYSLSSS
+994 GADSVLGYSLSSS

-1090 TDPDHLVLMFKTK
+1090 TDPDHLVLMFKTR

-1185 CVNASALVVDDVSL
+1185 CVNTSALVVDDVSL

-1210 PAGASFI
+1210 PAGASDI

-1341 VAVIGCD
+1341 VA
-1348 NNSSTCTS
+1348 
-1356 AWMNVVSLHN
+1356 
-1366 CSLDRAIMAAGIA
+1366 
-1379 DSGLFML
+1379 
-1386 MVSIK
+1386 
-1391 DIVDP
+1391 
-1396 RAVRIGCSSSSYSG
+1396 
-1410 NRSFSIEYLC
+1410 
-1420 SGTGGGGVLALQLP
+1420 LP

-1559 APLGPPVRLSD
+1559 APLGPPVWLSD

-1590 VGGTYADEEDPRLL
+1590 VGGTYADDEDPRLL
-1604 FEGLSHQD
+1604 FKGLSHPD

-1620 AQMGEVGGGQSL
+1620 AQMGE
-1632 VDAAWMYADGMET
+1632 
-1645 RDRTVGTFL
+1645 
-1654 RLSES
+1654 
-1659 IKLHAGQK
+1659 LHAGQK

-1708 SISRPPVALLPSYTG
+1708 SISRPPVAPLPSYTG
-1723 VRLET
+1723 MRLESG
-1728 RGGDLVILGGE
+1728 GGDLVILGGE

-1770 PTSDG
+1770 STSDG

-1794 RLRPCTYTHRGVVEA
+1794 RLRPCTYTHRGVVGA
-1809 GFIAQEVFCEVP
+1809 GFIAQEVFSEVP
-1821 EMRHLISLPRDFE
+1821 EMRHLISLPRDFD

-1865 EQVKKIEDLQ
+1865 EQAKKIEDLQ
-1875 ARIAKKFK
+1875 ARI
-1883 AFTSNIVNAPY
+1883 SN
-1894 PPLSGIRAQSG
+1894 
-1905 TSGLPTL
+1905 
-1912 SFSNSPDTGLF
+1912 
-1923 NPSVGTLGVVAGG
+1923 GVV
-1936 AELVRVSN
+1936 V
-1944 NVSVLADIVVSS
+1944 
-1956 NIIPVKNAT
+1956 
-1965 QHIGSSNMHFK
+1965 
-1976 EAWIDTLHISSN
+1976 
-1988 TLYVGDTLVLG
+1988 
-1999 TDAHILAMSAGP
+1999 P
-2011 GQGISITTTGAG
+2011 G
-2023 ETSLVSEEG
+2023 
-2032 VNVTSVGGVTMHV
+2032 
-2045 TGVNKVVHIQST
+2045 
-2057 GAGGIVQLGATKE
+2057 
-2070 VVLTAP
+2070 
-2076 ITTVSSNL
+2076 
-2084 TVNGTNFTAGIRAK
+2084 
-2098 SGSAGAPS
+2098 
-2106 LSFSNATDTGLFNPG
+2106 
-2121 AGMLG
+2121 
-2126 VAAGGR
+2126 
-2132 ELVRVSNTVSVMGD
+2132 
-2146 LVVSSNI
+2146 
-2153 IPSANA
+2153 
-2159 TQYIGSSTM
+2159 
-2168 HFKEAWIDTLHISSN
+2168 
-2183 TLYIGDTPVLGTDD
+2183 
-2197 QTVSIR
+2197 
-2203 ADPGQGISITTTGVG
+2203 
-2218 ETSLVSESGVNVV
+2218 
-2231 SGGGVNM
+2231 
-2238 QVTGLNKVVDIQ
+2238 
-2250 SSGAGGTVQ
+2250 
-2259 LGATKEVVMTAPL
+2259 
-2272 TTVSNNLT
+2272 
-2280 VSGNLTVNGSN
+2280 
-2291 FTVNTQ
+2291 
-2297 TVTVEDNII
+2297 
-2306 VLNSGEIGPG
+2306 
-2316 VTKGEAG
+2316 
-2323 ITIDRGDALDYQLL
+2323 
-2337 FRESDD
+2337 
-2343 KFVMG
+2343 
-2348 LQGSLAPIATE
+2348 
-2359 TFAANAGNIST
+2359 
-2370 GVLGVTMGGT
+2370 
-2380 GVSASTGTGSNVLRD
+2380 
-2395 NATMSNLTTIG
+2395 
-2406 GMISSNGSGLT
+2406 
-2417 ALNANNISSGT
+2417 
-2428 LPVVRGGTGVS
+2428 
-2439 VSTGSG
+2439 
-2445 SNVLS
+2445 
-2450 DNATMSYLNI
+2450 
-2460 VGGIYQNGVPF
+2460 
-2471 KVGGGFDD
+2471 
-2479 GTVGFPS
+2479 
-2486 ITFTSDSNTGL
+2486 
-2497 YRLGADTIGIS
+2497 
-2508 TGGVS
+2508 
-2513 RVTILDNGNV
+2513 
-2523 GFGTNA
+2523 
-2529 PVARLHVVGDGYFNG
+2529 
-2544 NVIATSNII
+2544 
-2553 GFSTMESDSNVKHHF
+2553 
-2568 EPITDALDKIDAIG
+2568 
-2582 AYTFEYRGDDSR
+2582 
-2594 KRHAGVIAQQVQRV
+2594 
-2608 LPEVV
+2608 
-2613 DVHPLK
+2613 
-2619 DTLTVAYGNLS
+2619 
-2630 SLLLA
+2630 
-2635 GVQEL
+2635 
-2640 RDEVNNLKEELKE
+2640 
-2653 IRYLRGFYSEV
+2653 RYLRGFYSEV
-2664 VFVSS
+2664 LFVSS

-2693 INLNLNK
+2693 INSNLNK

>member
-37 LRAGDPSHPVV
+37 LRAGDPSHPDV

-56 QAYDALRISQTDVL
+56 QANDTLRISQTDVL

-85 SLVVQNGAISVTNF
+85 SLVVQNGAISATNF
-99 DNLVD
+99 DNLLD

-118 ALATAYVTLS
+118 SLATAYVTLS

-163 SIACAYM
+163 SIACADVVAGSLMAYTYCNLPADFRCAYM
-170 DQPPSA
+170 DQPLSA

-188 YVQTKLATLNTT
+188 YVQTKPATLNTT

-261 EVGTSFL
+261 EVGASFL
-268 DIEPGVGMTLHEGTL
+268 DIEPGVGMRLHEGTL

-344 VVQIAASRNQLL
+344 AVQIAASRNQLL

-364 VSASLFAAANSNID
+364 VSASLFAAVNSNID

-412 YYTNEPVECIKMT
+412 YYTNGPVECIKMT

-435 SLMLINDTDESVK
+435 SLMLTNDTDESVK

-463 ATKGLMIRES
+463 ATKGLMIRGS

-480 GSVVRVRTGPDAARI
+480 GSVVCVRTGPDAARI
-495 IPEGPE
+495 IPGGPE

-525 QAFSDTPLATS
+525 QAFLDTPLATS

-606 GLPEGDAGWRNLY
+606 GLPEGDASWRNLY

-632 GMWYTLPRGAGILPL
+632 GMWYTLPRGAVILPL

-671 QVDLVRF
+671 QVDLVRS

-693 GDEVAPTLRVSHA
+693 GDEVAPTLSVSHA

-734 FDNDPDLPNDH
+734 FDNDPHLPNEH

-784 ISGSDGTLSTGGSL
+784 ISGSDGTL
-798 RFAGEFRHTSSQH
+798 EFRHTSSRH

-852 VNNYG
+852 VNHYG
-857 SNVDLDSASNIDLD
+857 SNVDLDSASNLDLDSASNLNLD

-892 NTVSSPCGNGM
+892 NTVSSPCGHWM

-916 RDQLYLQDGRL
+916 RDQLYPQDGRL

-951 PWADVHAGHR
+951 PWADVQAGHR

-968 STRFVKDE
+968 STRLVKDE

-1007 SSRHVVVDILVAA
+1007 SSRHVVVDIFVAA

-1052 LADKSPYVESME
+1052 LAYKSPCVESME

-1090 TDPDHLVLMFKTK
+1090 TDPDHLVLMFKTR

-1199 SGDGGVVWAVL
+1199 SSDGGVVWAVL
-1210 PAGASFI
+1210 PGGASDI
-1217 VWSRKVGAALSVDC
+1217 VWSRKVGAALSFDC

-1241 VALHFGTFSTHFE
+1241 VALHFGTFSTNFE

-1259 QSLSSSVVA
+1259 LSLSSSVVA

-1308 LASSLLL
+1308 FASSLLL

-1326 VWLAGSDQLEVPENA
+1326 VWLAGSNQLQVPENA

-1396 RAVRIGCSSSSYSG
+1396 RA
-1410 NRSFSIEYLC
+1410 
-1420 SGTGGGGVLALQLP
+1420 LP
-1434 GHSSSLKLPGAA
+1434 GHASSLKLPVAA

-1457 NRQVFSPSVGGAGLV
+1457 NRQVFSPSVGGTGLV

-1478 DVGIVASG
+1478 DAGIVASG

-1537 DLFVNRSMSVRGSVF
+1537 DLFVNRSMS
-1552 LDGPVSM
+1552 
-1559 APLGPPVRLSD
+1559 
-1570 NALTE
+1570 
-1575 VGQIVFRD
+1575 IVFRD

-1604 FEGLSHQD
+1604 FEGLSHPD

-1632 VDAAWMYADGMET
+1632 VDAAWVYADGMET

-1682 NDGDSRFPLTVS
+1682 YDGDSRFPLTVS

-1708 SISRPPVALLPSYTG
+1708 SISRPPVAPLPSYTG
-1723 VRLET
+1723 MRLESG
-1728 RGGDLVILGGE
+1728 GGDLVILGGE

-1759 GLVRVNGVPIQ
+1759 GLVRVKGVPIQ
-1770 PTSDG
+1770 STSDG

-1787 SSADILR
+1787 SSADILS

-1809 GFIAQEVFCEVP
+1809 GFIAQEVFSEVP
-1821 EMRHLISLPRDFE
+1821 EMRHLVSLPRDFE
-1834 IDDDNTLGNA
+1834 FDDVNTLSNA

-1865 EQVKKIEDLQ
+1865 EQAKKIEDLQ
-1875 ARIAKKFK
+1875 AR
-1883 AFTSNIVNAPY
+1883 TS
-1894 PPLSGIRAQSG
+1894 R
-1905 TSGLPTL
+1905 
-1912 SFSNSPDTGLF
+1912 
-1923 NPSVGTLGVVAGG
+1923 GVV
-1936 AELVRVSN
+1936 V
-1944 NVSVLADIVVSS
+1944 
-1956 NIIPVKNAT
+1956 P
-1965 QHIGSSNMHFK
+1965 
-1976 EAWIDTLHISSN
+1976 
-1988 TLYVGDTLVLG
+1988 
-1999 TDAHILAMSAGP
+1999 
-2011 GQGISITTTGAG
+2011 
-2023 ETSLVSEEG
+2023 
-2032 VNVTSVGGVTMHV
+2032 
-2045 TGVNKVVHIQST
+2045 
-2057 GAGGIVQLGATKE
+2057 
-2070 VVLTAP
+2070 
-2076 ITTVSSNL
+2076 
-2084 TVNGTNFTAGIRAK
+2084 
-2098 SGSAGAPS
+2098 
-2106 LSFSNATDTGLFNPG
+2106 
-2121 AGMLG
+2121 
-2126 VAAGGR
+2126 GR
-2132 ELVRVSNTVSVMGD
+2132 ESR
-2146 LVVSSNI
+2146 
-2153 IPSANA
+2153 
-2159 TQYIGSSTM
+2159 
-2168 HFKEAWIDTLHISSN
+2168 
-2183 TLYIGDTPVLGTDD
+2183 
-2197 QTVSIR
+2197 
-2203 ADPGQGISITTTGVG
+2203 
-2218 ETSLVSESGVNVV
+2218 
-2231 SGGGVNM
+2231 
-2238 QVTGLNKVVDIQ
+2238 
-2250 SSGAGGTVQ
+2250 
-2259 LGATKEVVMTAPL
+2259 
-2272 TTVSNNLT
+2272 
-2280 VSGNLTVNGSN
+2280 
-2291 FTVNTQ
+2291 
-2297 TVTVEDNII
+2297 
-2306 VLNSGEIGPG
+2306 EIG
-2316 VTKGEAG
+2316 K
-2323 ITIDRGDALDYQLL
+2323 R
-2337 FRESDD
+2337 
-2343 KFVMG
+2343 
-2348 LQGSLAPIATE
+2348 
-2359 TFAANAGNIST
+2359 ST
-2370 GVLGVTMGGT
+2370 
-2380 GVSASTGTGSNVLRD
+2380 
-2395 NATMSNLTTIG
+2395 
-2406 GMISSNGSGLT
+2406 
-2417 ALNANNISSGT
+2417 
-2428 LPVVRGGTGVS
+2428 
-2439 VSTGSG
+2439 
-2445 SNVLS
+2445 
-2450 DNATMSYLNI
+2450 
-2460 VGGIYQNGVPF
+2460 
-2471 KVGGGFDD
+2471 
-2479 GTVGFPS
+2479 
-2486 ITFTSDSNTGL
+2486 
-2497 YRLGADTIGIS
+2497 
-2508 TGGVS
+2508 
-2513 RVTILDNGNV
+2513 
-2523 GFGTNA
+2523 
-2529 PVARLHVVGDGYFNG
+2529 
-2544 NVIATSNII
+2544 
-2553 GFSTMESDSNVKHHF
+2553 
-2568 EPITDALDKIDAIG
+2568 
-2582 AYTFEYRGDDSR
+2582 
-2594 KRHAGVIAQQVQRV
+2594 
-2608 LPEVV
+2608 
-2613 DVHPLK
+2613 
-2619 DTLTVAYGNLS
+2619 
-2630 SLLLA
+2630 
-2635 GVQEL
+2635 
-2640 RDEVNNLKEELKE
+2640 
-2653 IRYLRGFYSEV
+2653 
-2664 VFVSS
+2664 
-2669 DVDGREYLMR
+2669 
-2679 RLPDR
+2679 
-2684 QNAANLMAR
+2684 
-2693 INLNLNK
+2693 
-2700 LVQHLV
+2700 
-2706 AKYPKNPVV
+2706 
-2715 RQLYDNYNPDALSEG
+2715 
-2730 GAELGYTSYSVNK
+2730 
-2743 GEKIVLC
+2743 
-2750 LRQRDHELVEENI
+2750 
-2763 LMYVAIH
+2763 
-2770 ELGHLATDEVG
+2770 
-2781 HTPKFW
+2781 
-2787 SNFKWIL
+2787 
-2794 GEAMSIGLYT
+2794 
-2804 KVDFDNEPQKYCGIN
+2804 
-2819 ITSSIV
+2819 

>member
-7 TPGNAALALRHGDDV
+7 TQGNAALALRHGDDV

-37 LRAGDPSHPVV
+37 LRAGDPSHPDV

-56 QAYDALRISQTDVL
+56 QSNDALRISQTDVL
-70 FRTTAHMQSNLIVRD
+70 FRTSAHMQSNLIVRD
-85 SLVVQNGAISVTNF
+85 SLVVQNGAISATNF

-145 ESYYGSR
+145 ESYYGSM

-163 SIACAYM
+163 SIACADVVAGSLMAYTYCNLPVDFRCAYM

-261 EVGTSFL
+261 EVGASFL

-283 FAPSVDV
+283 FAPRVDV
-290 AGPLSVA
+290 AGLLIVA

-364 VSASLFAAANSNID
+364 VSASLFAAVNSNID

-404 DTQRIVRD
+404 DTQSIVRD

-425 SHASNAGDVM
+425 NHASNAGDVM
-435 SLMLINDTDESVK
+435 SLMLINDTGESVK

-463 ATKGLMIRES
+463 ATKGLMIRGS

-549 APTSESA
+549 APTSDSA

-565 DAPISVHGEWVQLNF
+565 DAPISVHGE
-580 PSVLYV
+580 
-586 HSVFIACSSMNY
+586 
-598 MPDDFAIL
+598 
-606 GLPEGDAGWRNLY
+606 
-619 FRASQS
+619 
-625 PFLGRGE
+625 
-632 GMWYTLPRGAGILPL
+632 GILPL

-678 LASESVLASDLLFSV
+678 LASESVLASELLFSV
-693 GDEVAPTLRVSHA
+693 GDEVAPTLSVSHA

-734 FDNDPDLPNDH
+734 FDNDPDLPNEH

-754 AALTMRVEGPEASF
+754 AALTLRVEGPEASF

-798 RFAGEFRHTSSQH
+798 RFAGEFRHTSSKH

-857 SNVDLDSASNIDLD
+857 SNVDLDSASNLDLD
-871 SASNLDSVNRE
+871 TASNLDSVNRE

-892 NTVSSPCGNGM
+892 NTVSSPCGHGM

-946 RNHGL
+946 RNHGM

-968 STRFVKDE
+968 STRLVKDE
-976 ASSLFNLHLP
+976 ARSLFNLHLP

-1090 TDPDHLVLMFKTK
+1090 TDPDHIVLMFKTR
-1103 GGYYGE
+1103 GIYGE

-1146 SWGRALGTASAAYM
+1146 SWGRAIGTASAAYM
-1160 DLRVACSSDLFAL
+1160 DIRVACSSDLFAV

-1185 CVNASALVVDDVSL
+1185 CVNASTFDDVSL

-1210 PAGASFI
+1210 PAGEIDI

-1231 LFDEE
+1231 RFDEE

-1268 LPASGENVVVASQS
+1268 LPASGENVVIASRS

-1290 LMFRGMCN
+1290 LIFRGMCN

-1366 CSLDRAIMAAGIA
+1366 CSLDRAIMAAGIS

-1410 NRSFSIEYLC
+1410 NRSFSIEHLC

-1446 MEALGGVYLSG
+1446 MEALGGVYLSR

-1478 DVGIVASG
+1478 DVGIEASG

-1499 SSDIVAERDCR
+1499 YSDIVAERDCR

-1583 DGRGFSL
+1583 DGCGFSL

-1604 FEGLSHQD
+1604 FEGLSHPD

-1620 AQMGEVGGGQSL
+1620 AQMGDVGGGQSL

-1708 SISRPPVALLPSYTG
+1708 SISRPPVAPLPSYTG
-1723 VRLET
+1723 MRLESG
-1728 RGGDLVILGGE
+1728 GGDLVILGGE

-1770 PTSDG
+1770 STSDG

-1834 IDDDNTLGNA
+1834 IDDDNTLGNV

-1865 EQVKKIEDLQ
+1865 EQAKKIEDLQ
-1875 ARIAKKFK
+1875 ARISHGVVVPGL
-1883 AFTSNIVNAPY
+1883 TSNIVNAPY

-1905 TSGLPTL
+1905 TSGLPSL
-1912 SFSNSPDTGLF
+1912 SFSNAPDTGLF

-1999 TDAHILAMSAGP
+1999 IDDHTLAMSAGS

-2045 TGVNKVVHIQST
+2045 SGINKVVDIQST
-2057 GAGGIVQLGATKE
+2057 GSGGIVQLGATKE

-2084 TVNGTNFTAGIRAK
+2084 TVNGNNFTAGIRAN

-2106 LSFSNATDTGLFNPG
+2106 LSFSNATDTGLFNPSVG
-2121 AGMLG
+2121 TLG
-2126 VAAGGR
+2126 VVAGGA

-2146 LVVSSNI
+2146 LLVSSNI
-2153 IPSANA
+2153 IPSTNA

-2259 LGATKEVVMTAPL
+2259 FGATKEVVITTPL
-2272 TTVSNNLT
+2272 TTVSNNLN

-2306 VLNSGEIGPG
+2306 LLNSGEVGPG

-2323 ITIDRGDALDYQLL
+2323 ITIDRGDELDYQLL

-2348 LQGSLAPIATE
+2348 PQGFLAPIATE

-2380 GVSASTGTGSNVLRD
+2380 GVSASTGTGSNVLSD
-2395 NATMSNLTTIG
+2395 NATMRNLTTIG
-2406 GMISSNGSGLT
+2406 GMIS
-2417 ALNANNISSGT
+2417 
-2428 LPVVRGGTGVS
+2428 
-2439 VSTGSG
+2439 
-2445 SNVLS
+2445 
-2450 DNATMSYLNI
+2450 
-2460 VGGIYQNGVPF
+2460 
-2471 KVGGGFDD
+2471 
-2479 GTVGFPS
+2479 
-2486 ITFTSDSNTGL
+2486 GL
-2497 YRLGADTIGIS
+2497 YRLGANKIGIS

-2529 PVARLHVVGDGYFNG
+2529 PEARLHVVGDGYFNG

-2594 KRHAGVIAQQVQRV
+2594 KRHAGVIAQQAQRV

-2653 IRYLRGFYSEV
+2653 IRESL
-2664 VFVSS
+2664 
-2669 DVDGREYLMR
+2669 D
-2679 RLPDR
+2679 PHI
-2684 QNAANLMAR
+2684 Q
-2693 INLNLNK
+2693 
-2700 LVQHLV
+2700 
-2706 AKYPKNPVV
+2706 
-2715 RQLYDNYNPDALSEG
+2715 
-2730 GAELGYTSYSVNK
+2730 
-2743 GEKIVLC
+2743 
-2750 LRQRDHELVEENI
+2750 
-2763 LMYVAIH
+2763 
-2770 ELGHLATDEVG
+2770 
-2781 HTPKFW
+2781 
-2787 SNFKWIL
+2787 
-2794 GEAMSIGLYT
+2794 
-2804 KVDFDNEPQKYCGIN
+2804 
-2819 ITSSIV
+2819 

>member
-1 MDPAIA
+1 M
-7 TPGNAALALRHGDDV
+7 
-22 FFTATEVADGKHSAV
+22 
-37 LRAGDPSHPVV
+37 
-48 GATLTLGV
+48 
-56 QAYDALRISQTDVL
+56 
-70 FRTTAHMQSNLIVRD
+70 
-85 SLVVQNGAISVTNF
+85 TN
-99 DNLVD
+99 
-104 DFITNSLILPPTAN
+104 
-118 ALATAYVTLS
+118 
-128 NLIVSRVASA
+128 
-138 STGGANN
+138 
-145 ESYYGSR
+145 
-152 IPTGSETMQMG
+152 
-163 SIACAYM
+163 
-170 DQPPSA
+170 
-176 YALNMAYVQLSN
+176 
-188 YVQTKLATLNTT
+188 
-200 LSVMEGYGGNTSTS
+200 
-214 NNSIQL
+214 
-220 PSDGMWQTDMWLQ
+220 
-233 SADGTDRMLFH
+233 
-244 TGGGTEFPSQ
+244 
-254 RYTWRAQ
+254 
-261 EVGTSFL
+261 
-268 DIEPGVGMTLHEGTL
+268 
-283 FAPSVDV
+283 
-290 AGPLSVA
+290 
-297 GSLVVS
+297 
-303 GPDVDFRQVECLRIP
+303 
-318 TGNVEA
+318 
-324 GTVFA
+324 
-329 NHYCNLPTASSVQRG
+329 
-344 VVQIAASRNQLL
+344 
-356 DAYSSNVA
+356 
-364 VSASLFAAANSNID
+364 
-378 SRVTNATVLVTE
+378 
-390 ALYAATESYQRSIN
+390 
-404 DTQRIVRD
+404 
-412 YYTNEPVECIKMT
+412 
-425 SHASNAGDVM
+425 HASNAGDVM
-435 SLMLINDTDESVK
+435 SLMLINDTDKSVK
-448 LDIYPDAAGSEASLV
+448 LNIYPDAAGSEASLV
-463 ATKGLMIRES
+463 ATKGLMIRGS

-512 SSTYAPDSWSAPY
+512 SSTYAPDSWSSPY

-536 WISKLGAYTSDSG
+536 WISKLGSYTSDSG
-549 APTSESA
+549 APTSKSA
-556 LTNTLSLVG
+556 FTNTLSLVG

-586 HSVFIACSSMNY
+586 HSVFIACSSINY

-693 GDEVAPTLRVSHA
+693 GDEVAPTLSVSHA

-734 FDNDPDLPNDH
+734 FDNDPYLPNEH

-773 RCLSNSDEVAS
+773 RCPSNSDEVAS

-798 RFAGEFRHTSSQH
+798 RFAGEFRHTFSQH

-857 SNVDLDSASNIDLD
+857 SNVDLDSASNLDLD

-892 NTVSSPCGNGM
+892 NTVSSPCGHGM

-927 LGAAISDLTWNDA
+927 LGAAISDLTA
-940 SLPMVD
+940 ITAC
-946 RNHGL
+946 HGRTCMR
-951 PWADVHAGHR
+951 G
-961 CHHIGSS
+961 
-968 STRFVKDE
+968 
-976 ASSLFNLHLP
+976 
-986 GEVTLAIG
+986 IG

-1090 TDPDHLVLMFKTK
+1090 TDPDHLVLMFKTR

-1160 DLRVACSSDLFAL
+1160 DIRVACSSDLFAL

-1185 CVNASALVVDDVSL
+1185 CVNASDLVVDDVSL

-1210 PAGASFI
+1210 PAGEIDI

-1268 LPASGENVVVASQS
+1268 LPASGENVVIASRS

-1290 LMFRGMCN
+1290 LIFRGMCN

-1356 AWMNVVSLHN
+1356 AWMNVMSLHN
-1366 CSLDRAIMAAGIA
+1366 CSLDRAIMAAGIS

-1396 RAVRIGCSSSSYSG
+1396 RA
-1410 NRSFSIEYLC
+1410 
-1420 SGTGGGGVLALQLP
+1420 LP

-1486 DVHLRSTLGRVRI
+1486 DFHLRSTLGRVRI

-1510 VLGSSCFLGPTSFE
+1510 VQGSSCFLGPTSFE

-1575 VGQIVFRD
+1575 
-1583 DGRGFSL
+1583 
-1590 VGGTYADEEDPRLL
+1590 
-1604 FEGLSHQD
+1604 
-1612 TAQRYYGR
+1612 
-1620 AQMGEVGGGQSL
+1620 MGDVGGGQSL

-1645 RDRTVGTFL
+1645 RDRTVRTFL

-1667 LRASVDASGGVLVLA
+1667 LRASVDAGGVLVLA

-1708 SISRPPVALLPSYTG
+1708 SISRPPVAPLPSYTG
-1723 VRLET
+1723 MRLET
-1728 RGGDLVILGGE
+1728 GGGDLVILGGE

-1770 PTSDG
+1770 STSDG
-1775 RQKTNRSDLLGT
+1775 RQKKNRSDLLGT

-1865 EQVKKIEDLQ
+1865 EQAKKIEDLQ
-1875 ARIAKKFK
+1875 ARI
-1883 AFTSNIVNAPY
+1883 SH
-1894 PPLSGIRAQSG
+1894 
-1905 TSGLPTL
+1905 
-1912 SFSNSPDTGLF
+1912 
-1923 NPSVGTLGVVAGG
+1923 GVV
-1936 AELVRVSN
+1936 VPR
-1944 NVSVLADIVVSS
+1944 
-1956 NIIPVKNAT
+1956 
-1965 QHIGSSNMHFK
+1965 H
-1976 EAWIDTLHISSN
+1976 
-1988 TLYVGDTLVLG
+1988 
-1999 TDAHILAMSAGP
+1999 
-2011 GQGISITTTGAG
+2011 
-2023 ETSLVSEEG
+2023 
-2032 VNVTSVGGVTMHV
+2032 
-2045 TGVNKVVHIQST
+2045 
-2057 GAGGIVQLGATKE
+2057 
-2070 VVLTAP
+2070 
-2076 ITTVSSNL
+2076 
-2084 TVNGTNFTAGIRAK
+2084 
-2098 SGSAGAPS
+2098 
-2106 LSFSNATDTGLFNPG
+2106 
-2121 AGMLG
+2121 
-2126 VAAGGR
+2126 
-2132 ELVRVSNTVSVMGD
+2132 
-2146 LVVSSNI
+2146 
-2153 IPSANA
+2153 
-2159 TQYIGSSTM
+2159 
-2168 HFKEAWIDTLHISSN
+2168 
-2183 TLYIGDTPVLGTDD
+2183 
-2197 QTVSIR
+2197 
-2203 ADPGQGISITTTGVG
+2203 
-2218 ETSLVSESGVNVV
+2218 ESR
-2231 SGGGVNM
+2231 
-2238 QVTGLNKVVDIQ
+2238 
-2250 SSGAGGTVQ
+2250 
-2259 LGATKEVVMTAPL
+2259 
-2272 TTVSNNLT
+2272 
-2280 VSGNLTVNGSN
+2280 
-2291 FTVNTQ
+2291 
-2297 TVTVEDNII
+2297 
-2306 VLNSGEIGPG
+2306 EIG
-2316 VTKGEAG
+2316 K
-2323 ITIDRGDALDYQLL
+2323 R
-2337 FRESDD
+2337 
-2343 KFVMG
+2343 
-2348 LQGSLAPIATE
+2348 
-2359 TFAANAGNIST
+2359 ST
-2370 GVLGVTMGGT
+2370 
-2380 GVSASTGTGSNVLRD
+2380 
-2395 NATMSNLTTIG
+2395 
-2406 GMISSNGSGLT
+2406 
-2417 ALNANNISSGT
+2417 
-2428 LPVVRGGTGVS
+2428 
-2439 VSTGSG
+2439 
-2445 SNVLS
+2445 
-2450 DNATMSYLNI
+2450 
-2460 VGGIYQNGVPF
+2460 
-2471 KVGGGFDD
+2471 
-2479 GTVGFPS
+2479 
-2486 ITFTSDSNTGL
+2486 
-2497 YRLGADTIGIS
+2497 
-2508 TGGVS
+2508 
-2513 RVTILDNGNV
+2513 
-2523 GFGTNA
+2523 
-2529 PVARLHVVGDGYFNG
+2529 
-2544 NVIATSNII
+2544 
-2553 GFSTMESDSNVKHHF
+2553 
-2568 EPITDALDKIDAIG
+2568 
-2582 AYTFEYRGDDSR
+2582 
-2594 KRHAGVIAQQVQRV
+2594 
-2608 LPEVV
+2608 
-2613 DVHPLK
+2613 
-2619 DTLTVAYGNLS
+2619 
-2630 SLLLA
+2630 
-2635 GVQEL
+2635 
-2640 RDEVNNLKEELKE
+2640 
-2653 IRYLRGFYSEV
+2653 
-2664 VFVSS
+2664 
-2669 DVDGREYLMR
+2669 
-2679 RLPDR
+2679 
-2684 QNAANLMAR
+2684 
-2693 INLNLNK
+2693 
-2700 LVQHLV
+2700 
-2706 AKYPKNPVV
+2706 
-2715 RQLYDNYNPDALSEG
+2715 
-2730 GAELGYTSYSVNK
+2730 
-2743 GEKIVLC
+2743 
-2750 LRQRDHELVEENI
+2750 
-2763 LMYVAIH
+2763 
-2770 ELGHLATDEVG
+2770 
-2781 HTPKFW
+2781 
-2787 SNFKWIL
+2787 
-2794 GEAMSIGLYT
+2794 
-2804 KVDFDNEPQKYCGIN
+2804 
-2819 ITSSIV
+2819 